1 MVMKLKLEAHD
12 LLWGM
17 TVDYLADDAPYW
29 VKEVLQRGD
38 PVVVRRAITP
48 VDQVAV
54 GVRGQFRH
62 QRYAAQMS
70 RSAISR
76 QLKPEALTNLDAV
89 TQQFEHLV
97 ERLQSISNIMKNFSG
112 CWGYTGSFG
121 FELATGIKTVT
132 EQSDIDLLIRAEQ
145 PFAKKQAVELLEN
158 FQQARLNVDIQ
169 LQLPQG
175 GLALKEWARNSG
187 KVLLKRPEGAVL
199 VENPWN

>member
-17 TVDYLADDAPYW
+17 TVDCLADDAPHW
-29 VKEVLQRGD
+29 VREVLQRGD

-48 VDQVAV
+48 ENQVAV
-54 GVRGQFRH
+54 GIRGQFRH
-62 QRYAAQMS
+62 QRYAAQMP
-70 RSAISR
+70 RIAINR
-76 QLKPEALTNLDAV
+76 QLKPEELTHVDL
-89 TQQFEHLV
+89 QQFEHLA
-97 ERLQSISNIMKNFSG
+97 ERLQSISSIMKNFSG

-132 EQSDIDLLIRAEQ
+132 QQSDIDLLIRAEQ
-145 PFAKKQAVELLEN
+145 PFAKKQAIELLEN
-158 FQQARLNVDIQ
+158 FQQAGLNVDIQ

-175 GLALKEWARNSG
+175 GLALKEWAGNSG
-187 KVLLKRPEGAVL
+187 KVLLKRSDGAVL

>member
-1 MVMKLKLEAHD
+1 MVMKLDLEAHD

-17 TVDYLADDAPYW
+17 TADCLADDAPLW
-29 VKEVLQRGD
+29 VKEVLLRGD
-38 PVVVRRAITP
+38 PVVVRREITP

-54 GVRGQFRH
+54 GVRGQLRH
-62 QRYAAQMS
+62 QRYATQMP
-70 RSAISR
+70 RSAITK
-76 QLKPEALTNLDAV
+76 QLKPEALTHVN
-89 TQQFEHLV
+89 TQHFEHLA
-97 ERLQSISNIMKNFSG
+97 ERLQSISNIMKSFSG

-132 EQSDIDLLIRAEQ
+132 QQSDIDLLIRAEQ

-158 FQQARLNVDIQ
+158 FQQAGLNMDIQ

-175 GLALKEWARNSG
+175 GLALKEWARNRG
-187 KVLLKRPEGAVL
+187 KVLLKRPDGAVL

>member
-1 MVMKLKLEAHD
+1 MKLKLEAHD

-17 TVDYLADDAPYW
+17 TVDYLADDAPLW
-29 VKEVLQRGD
+29 VKEILQRGD

-62 QRYAAQMS
+62 QRYAAQMP
-70 RSAISR
+70 RYAISK
-76 QLKPEALTNLDAV
+76 QLKPEALAEVNPSH
-89 TQQFEHLV
+89 FKHLA
-97 ERLQSISNIMKNFSG
+97 EYLQSIPNIMKNFSG

-132 EQSDIDLLIRAEQ
+132 EQSDIDFLIRAEQ
-145 PFAKKQAVELLEN
+145 PFAKKQAIELLKN
-158 FQQARLNVDIQ
+158 FQQAGLNVDIQ

-175 GLALKEWARNSG
+175 GLALKEWAGNSG
-187 KVLLKRPEGAVL
+187 KVLLKRPDGAVL

>member
-1 MVMKLKLEAHD
+1 MKLKLEAHD

-17 TVDYLADDAPYW
+17 TVDCLADDAPLW
-29 VKEVLQRGD
+29 VKQVLQRGD

-62 QRYAAQMS
+62 QRYAAQMP

-76 QLKPEALTNLDAV
+76 QLKPEALTHLDAV
-89 TQQFEHLV
+89 TQQFEHLA
-97 ERLQSISNIMKNFSG
+97 ERLQSISSIMKNFSG

-121 FELATGIKTVT
+121 FELATGIETVT

-145 PFAKKQAVELLEN
+145 PFAKKQAIELLEN
-158 FQQARLNVDIQ
+158 FQQAGLNVDIQ

-175 GLALKEWARNSG
+175 GLALKEWAGNSG
-187 KVLLKRPEGAVL
+187 KVLLKRSDGAVL

>member
-17 TVDYLADDAPYW
+17 TVDYIADDAPHW
-29 VKEVLQRGD
+29 VREVLQRGD

-48 VDQVAV
+48 ENQVAV
-54 GVRGQFRH
+54 GIRGQFRH
-62 QRYAAQMS
+62 QRYAAQMP
-70 RSAISR
+70 RIAINR
-76 QLKPEALTNLDAV
+76 QLKPEELTHVDL
-89 TQQFEHLV
+89 QQFEHLA
-97 ERLQSISNIMKNFSG
+97 ERLQSISSIMKNFSG

-132 EQSDIDLLIRAEQ
+132 QQSDIDLLIRAEQ
-145 PFAKKQAVELLEN
+145 PFAKKQAIELLEN
-158 FQQARLNVDIQ
+158 FQQAGLNVDIQ

-175 GLALKEWARNSG
+175 GLALKEWAGNSG
-187 KVLLKRPEGAVL
+187 KVLLKRSDGAVL

>member
-17 TVDYLADDAPYW
+17 TVDCLADVAPLW
-29 VKEVLQRGD
+29 VKEVLLRGD
-38 PVVVRRAITP
+38 PVVVRREITP
-48 VDQVAV
+48 EDQVAV
-54 GVRGQFRH
+54 GIRGQFRS
-62 QRYAAQMS
+62 QRYAAQMP
-70 RSAISR
+70 RSAIGK
-76 QLKPEALTNLDAV
+76 QLKPEALIRVD
-89 TQQFEHLV
+89 TQQFEHLA
-97 ERLQSISNIMKNFSG
+97 ERLQSISSIMKNFSG

-132 EQSDIDLLIRAEQ
+132 PQSDIDLLIRAEQ
-145 PFAKKQAVELLEN
+145 SFAKKQAIELLEN
-158 FQQARLNVDIQ
+158 FHQAGLNVDIQ

-187 KVLLKRPEGAVL
+187 KVLLKRPNGAVL

>member
-1 MVMKLKLEAHD
+1 MKLKLEAHD
-12 LLWGM
+12 LLWGL
-17 TVDYLADDAPYW
+17 TVDCLADDAPHW
-29 VKEVLQRGD
+29 VREILQRD
-38 PVVVRRAITP
+38 VPVVVRRAITP

-62 QRYAAQMS
+62 QRYAAQMP
-70 RSAISR
+70 RIAINR
-76 QLKPEALTNLDAV
+76 QLKPEALIHVD
-89 TQQFEHLV
+89 TQQFEHLA

-145 PFAKKQAVELLEN
+145 PFAKKQAIELLEN
-158 FQQARLNVDIQ
+158 FQQAGLNVDIQ

-175 GLALKEWARNSG
+175 GLALKEWAGNSG
-187 KVLLKRPEGAVL
+187 KVLLKRSDGAVL

>member
-1 MVMKLKLEAHD
+1 MKLELEAHD

-17 TVDYLADDAPYW
+17 TVDFLTEDAPLW

-38 PVVVRRAITP
+38 PVVVRRAITS

-62 QRYAAQMS
+62 QRYAGQMP

-76 QLKPEALTNLDAV
+76 QLKPEALTHVD
-89 TQQFEHLV
+89 TKQFEHLA
-97 ERLQSISNIMKNFSG
+97 ERLQSISSIMKNFSG

-121 FELATGIKTVT
+121 FELATGVKTVT
-132 EQSDIDLLIRAEQ
+132 QQSDIDLLIRAEQ
-145 PFAKKQAVELLEN
+145 PFEKKQAIELLET
-158 FQQARLNVDIQ
+158 FQQAGLNVDIQ

-175 GLALKEWARNSG
+175 GLALKEWAGNSR
-187 KVLLKRPEGAVL
+187 KVLLKRADGAVL

>member
-1 MVMKLKLEAHD
+1 MKLELEAHD

-17 TVDYLADDAPYW
+17 TVDFLAEDAPLW

-38 PVVVRRAITP
+38 PVVVRRAITS

-62 QRYAAQMS
+62 QRYAGQMP

-76 QLKPEALTNLDAV
+76 QLKPESLTHVD
-89 TQQFEHLV
+89 TKQFEHLA
-97 ERLQSISNIMKNFSG
+97 ERLQTIFSIMKNFSG

-121 FELATGIKTVT
+121 FELATGVKTVT
-132 EQSDIDLLIRAEQ
+132 QQSDIDLLIRAEQ
-145 PFAKKQAVELLEN
+145 PFEKKQAIELLET
-158 FQQARLNVDIQ
+158 FQ
-169 LQLPQG
+169 
-175 GLALKEWARNSG
+175 WARNSG
-187 KVLLKRPEGAVL
+187 KVLLKRADGAVL

>member
-17 TVDYLADDAPYW
+17 TVNYLANDAPHW
-29 VKEVLQRGD
+29 VKEVLLRGD

-54 GVRGQFRH
+54 GVRGQFRY
-62 QRYAAQMS
+62 QRYAAQMPI
-70 RSAISR
+70 SAISR
-76 QLKPEALTNLDAV
+76 QLKPEALIYVDM
-89 TQQFEHLV
+89 QQFAHLA
-97 ERLQSISNIMKNFSG
+97 ERLQTISSIMKNFSG

-132 EQSDIDLLIRAEQ
+132 QQSDIDLLIRAEQ
-145 PFAKKQAVELLEN
+145 PFAKKQAIELLEN
-158 FQQARLNVDIQ
+158 FQHAGLNVDIQ

-175 GLALKEWARNSG
+175 GLALKEWAGNSG
-187 KVLLKRPEGAVL
+187 KVLLKRSEGAVL

>member
-1 MVMKLKLEAHD
+1 MKLKLEAHD

-17 TVDYLADDAPYW
+17 TVDCLADDAPHW
-29 VKEVLQRGD
+29 VKEAVQRGD
-38 PVVVRRAITP
+38 PVVVRRAITSI
-48 VDQVAV
+48 DQVAV
-54 GVRGQFRH
+54 GVRGQFRY
-62 QRYAAQMS
+62 QRYAAQMP

-76 QLKPEALTNLDAV
+76 QLKPEALTHLD
-89 TQQFEHLV
+89 TQHFAHLA
-97 ERLQSISNIMKNFSG
+97 ERLQTISSIMKNFSG

-132 EQSDIDLLIRAEQ
+132 QQSDIDLLIRAKQ
-145 PFAKKQAVELLEN
+145 SFAKKQAIELLEN
-158 FQQARLNVDIQ
+158 FQQVGLNVDIQ

-187 KVLLKRPEGAVL
+187 KVLLKRLDGAVL

>member
-17 TVDYLADDAPYW
+17 TVDCLADDAPLW
-29 VKEVLQRGD
+29 VKQVLQRGD

-48 VDQVAV
+48 GNQVAV
-54 GVRGQFRH
+54 GVRGQFRY
-62 QRYAAQMS
+62 QRYAAQMP

-76 QLKPEALTNLDAV
+76 QLKPEALTHVDV
-89 TQQFEHLV
+89 DTQQFEHLA
-97 ERLQSISNIMKNFSG
+97 ERLQTISSIMKNFSG

-132 EQSDIDLLIRAEQ
+132 QQSDIDLLIRAEQ
-145 PFAKKQAVELLEN
+145 PFAKKQAIELLEN
-158 FQQARLNVDIQ
+158 FQQVGLNVDIQ

-187 KVLLKRPEGAVL
+187 KVLLKRSDGAVL
-199 VENPWN
+199 LENPWN

>member
-1 MVMKLKLEAHD
+1 MKLNLEAHD

-17 TVDYLADDAPYW
+17 SVDCLADDAPHW

-48 VDQVAV
+48 ENQVAV

-62 QRYAAQMS
+62 QRYAAQMP
-70 RSAISR
+70 RNAINR
-76 QLKPEALTNLDAV
+76 QLKPEALAEVNPSHFKYLA
-89 TQQFEHLV
+89 
-97 ERLQSISNIMKNFSG
+97 ERLQSISSIMKNFSG

-132 EQSDIDLLIRAEQ
+132 QQSDIDLLIRAEQ
-145 PFAKKQAVELLEN
+145 PFTKKQAIELLEN
-158 FQQARLNVDIQ
+158 FQQAGLNVDIQ

-175 GLALKEWARNSG
+175 GLALKEWAGNSG
-187 KVLLKRPEGAVL
+187 KVLLKRPDGAVL

>member
-17 TVDYLADDAPYW
+17 TVDCLADDAPHW

-54 GVRGQFRH
+54 GIRGQFRH
-62 QRYAAQMS
+62 QRYAAQMP

-76 QLKPEALTNLDAV
+76 QLKPEALTRID
-89 TQQFEHLV
+89 TQQFEHLA
-97 ERLQSISNIMKNFSG
+97 ERLKSISSIMKKFAG

-132 EQSDIDLLIRAEQ
+132 EQSDIDLLIRTEH
-145 PFAKKQAVELLEN
+145 PFPKKQAVELLEY
-158 FQQARLNVDIQ
+158 FQQAGLNVDVQ
-169 LQLPQG
+169 LQLSQG
-175 GLALKEWARNSG
+175 GLALKEWVRNSG
-187 KVLLKRPEGAVL
+187 KVLLKRPDGAVL

>member
-1 MVMKLKLEAHD
+1 MKLDLEAHD

-17 TVDYLADDAPYW
+17 TADCLADDSPLW
-29 VKEVLQRGD
+29 VKEVLLRGD
-38 PVVVRRAITP
+38 PVVVRREITL
-48 VDQVAV
+48 VGQVAV
-54 GVRGQFRH
+54 GIRGQFRH
-62 QRYAAQMS
+62 QRYAAQMP
-70 RSAISR
+70 RSAITK
-76 QLKPEALTNLDAV
+76 QLKPEALTHVD
-89 TQQFEHLV
+89 TQQFEHLA
-97 ERLQSISNIMKNFSG
+97 ERLQSISSIMKKFSG

-121 FELATGIKTVT
+121 FELATDIKTVT

-145 PFAKKQAVELLEN
+145 PFAKKLAIELLEN

-187 KVLLKRPEGAVL
+187 KVLLKRADGAVL

>member
-1 MVMKLKLEAHD
+1 MKLKLEAHD

-17 TVDYLADDAPYW
+17 TVNFLTEDAPLW

-38 PVVVRRAITP
+38 PVVVRRAITS

-62 QRYAAQMS
+62 QRYAGQMP

-76 QLKPEALTNLDAV
+76 QLKPEALTHVD
-89 TQQFEHLV
+89 TKQFEHLA
-97 ERLQSISNIMKNFSG
+97 ERLQTISSIMKNFSG

-121 FELATGIKTVT
+121 FELATAVKTVT
-132 EQSDIDLLIRAEQ
+132 QQSDIDLLIRAEQ
-145 PFAKKQAVELLEN
+145 PFEKKQAIELLET
-158 FQQARLNVDIQ
+158 FQQAGLNVDIQ

-187 KVLLKRPEGAVL
+187 KVLLKRPDGAVL

>member
-1 MVMKLKLEAHD
+1 MKLKLEAHD

-17 TVDYLADDAPYW
+17 TVNFLTEDAPLW

-38 PVVVRRAITP
+38 PVVVRRAITS

-62 QRYAAQMS
+62 QRYAGQMP

-76 QLKPEALTNLDAV
+76 QLKPEALTHVD
-89 TQQFEHLV
+89 TKQFEHLA
-97 ERLQSISNIMKNFSG
+97 ERLQTISSIMKNFSG

-121 FELATGIKTVT
+121 FELATGVKTVT
-132 EQSDIDLLIRAEQ
+132 QQSDIDLLIRAEQ
-145 PFAKKQAVELLEN
+145 PFEKKQAIELLET
-158 FQQARLNVDIQ
+158 FQQAGLNVDIQ

-175 GLALKEWARNSG
+175 GLALKEWAGNSG
-187 KVLLKRPEGAVL
+187 KVLLKRADGAVL

>member
-1 MVMKLKLEAHD
+1 MKLKLEAHD

-17 TVDYLADDAPYW
+17 TVDCLADDAPHW
-29 VKEVLQRGD
+29 VREVLQRGD

-62 QRYAAQMS
+62 QRYAAQIP

-76 QLKPEALTNLDAV
+76 QLKPEALTRID
-89 TQQFEHLV
+89 TQQFAHLA
-97 ERLQSISNIMKNFSG
+97 ERLQSISSIMKNFSG

-132 EQSDIDLLIRAEQ
+132 QQSDIDLLIRAEQ
-145 PFAKKQAVELLEN
+145 PFAKKT
-158 FQQARLNVDIQ
+158 
-169 LQLPQG
+169 G
-175 GLALKEWARNSG
+175 S
-187 KVLLKRPEGAVL
+187 
-199 VENPWN
+199 